1 MNGRMQFFRQPLFH
15 GGLQLQF
22 VNSLQTVVPEAEMDL
37 QIIRQSV
44 LQNELVQETD
54 DVDPALYSRMVG
66 GRRHIR
72 VDFDHE
78 RIVLLREFTALADQ
92 EACDDRILDQKDH
105 AVRKFLL
112 RFEYFA

>member
-1 MNGRMQFFRQPLFH
+1 
-15 GGLQLQF
+15 
-22 VNSLQTVVPEAEMDL
+22 MDL

-78 RIVLLREFTALADQ
+78 RIVLPVNLLRSP
-92 EACDDRILDQKDH
+92 I
-105 AVRKFLL
+105 RKPAMTGFLTGKIMRAKILL